1 MLLFPPS
8 SPCFHLAFPPS
19 LRLSSFILP
28 ASLPPSPADL
38 HQAALINTPLFLAS
52 HLLNVKTGNQR
63 VTFHTEWK
71 SKVPGCFSASAP
83 PAGRAH
89 TQRTRAEERARHNSV
104 AVKEMRGEHLP
115 PGRFTSPSLTAHTA
129 KQGAFFLIFLN
140 EPLQCDNHLAEH
152 GGVIPRAA
160 LPHSGQQPLQDFS
173 KFSDNFK
180 DNSVNFPDGEPDD
193 CHCTLGPQAIS
204 CHAAALVASR
214 IDKKKKSLRLWPNI
228 IVNVSSLS
236 KEDTVKAF

>member
-1 MLLFPPS
+1 M
-8 SPCFHLAFPPS
+8 
-19 LRLSSFILP
+19 
-28 ASLPPSPADL
+28 
-38 HQAALINTPLFLAS
+38 
-52 HLLNVKTGNQR
+52 
-63 VTFHTEWK
+63 TFHTEWK

-83 PAGRAH
+83 PAGRPH
-89 TQRTRAEERARHNSV
+89 TKRTRVEERAKHNSV

-180 DNSVNFPDGEPDD
+180 VKFSVNFADGEPDD
-193 CHCTLGPQAIS
+193 CHCTLGHQAIS

-214 IDKKKKSLRLWPNI
+214 IDKKKKKKSLRFWPNI

-236 KEDTVKAF
+236 KEKTQ